1 MRQPL
6 HIAILILSLG
16 VLRGNVI
23 AQPRAG
29 QRTPIRAASP
39 LLYYESSLSQI
50 VETFALMREANGGNP
65 NAMHELGYRYL
76 LGRGIAADTAK
87 AAEWIL
93 KAADRGMA
101 LAEYNAG
108 ILHTH
113 ALGVPWNPFEAFR
126 WFRTAAEKDQP
137 AALYIY
143 GLLHTDGLLIRPDW
157 GRAWSLVAEAA
168 SKGYEPAKEMLVEFR
183 RLGIDTLRMK
193 AQAVADTSPS
203 LLYLQFGQT
212 SNPTVSDTTLA
223 RELAREVPTGRAESR
238 PGVTLDAEGAEQR
251 SDAAELAWIQRQ
263 ADRGIPEAHV
273 VLGRIYEKG
282 IGVPKDLVRAAVHY
296 QRANRLD
303 SPRAPAMLA
312 ELAHQDAFVRDLT
325 ERTLSGDRGA
335 RYVWAS
341 LAAIGFDERIGIPQA
356 RKMLEENIGAIPP
369 HPNSLLELG
378 MWYATGRHVKQDP
391 AMAVALWQRA
401 DSAGVREGRMRTLL
415 ALLAL
420 DRETAGRSAAFIR
433 SEADSGS
440 VLAQAALAFCL
451 EQGIGMPASQPEA
464 ASMYRKAAQRGSQ
477 MAYLNLRRMYDAL
490 RPDFEEFRI
499 E

>member
-1 MRQPL
+1 MFVV
-6 HIAILILSLG
+6 IFGTSLG
-16 VLRGNVI
+16 P
-23 AQPRAG
+23 AQPRAT

-50 VETFALMREANGGNP
+50 VETFALMREAKGGNP
-65 NAMHELGYRYL
+65 SAMHELGYRYL

-93 KAADRGMA
+93 KAAGRGMA

-108 ILHTH
+108 ILHAH
-113 ALGVPWNPFEAFR
+113 ALGVPWNPFQAFR
-126 WFRTAAEKDQP
+126 WFRAAAEKDQP

-143 GLLHTDGLLIRPDW
+143 GLLHTDGLLIRPNW

-168 SKGYEPAKEMLVEFR
+168 SKGHEPAKEMLVEFR
-183 RLGIDTLRMK
+183 RLGIDTLRMNTR
-193 AQAVADTSPS
+193 AVADSSPS

-212 SNPTVSDTTLA
+212 SNPAVSDTTLA
-223 RELAREVPTGRAESR
+223 RELAREVPTGRTESR
-238 PGVTLDAEGAEQR
+238 SGISADSEASGQG
-251 SDAAELAWIQRQ
+251 SDAAELSWIFRQ
-263 ADRGIPEAHV
+263 AERGVPEAHV
-273 VLGRIYEKG
+273 VLGRIFEKG
-282 IGVPKDLVRAAVHY
+282 IGLPKDLVRAAVHY

-303 SPRAPAMLA
+303 SPRAPALLA
-312 ELAHQDAFVRDLT
+312 ELTHQDAFVRELT
-325 ERTLSGDRGA
+325 ERTLSGDRDA

-356 RKMLEENIGAIPP
+356 RKMLEENIGTSPP
-369 HPNSLLELG
+369 HGHSLLELG

-391 AMAVALWQRA
+391 AMSIALWQRA
-401 DSAGVREGRMRTLL
+401 DSAGEQEGGMRTLL
-415 ALLAL
+415 AMLAL
-420 DRETAGRSAAFIR
+420 DREMAGRSAAVIR

-477 MAYLNLRRMYDAL
+477 MAYLNLRRMYDEL
-490 RPDFEEFRI
+490 RPKDEEFRI